1 MTQKQN
7 IKMKEKEELLAQ
19 AEFVQNSLD
28 WWEKE
33 IEKASEEVAEIQ
45 SNNSL
50 SIEEQNSRIKRLQYL
65 ISKTDTEIS
74 ILNDLEENAINF
86 ISNHYEQAK

>member
-1 MTQKQN
+1 
-7 IKMKEKEELLAQ
+7 MKEKEELLAQ

-33 IEKASEEVAEIQ
+33 IEKASEEVGEIQ

>member
-1 MTQKQN
+1 
-7 IKMKEKEELLAQ
+7 MKEKEELLAQ
-19 AEFVQNSLD
+19 AEFVQKSLD

-33 IEKASEEVAEIQ
+33 IEKASEEVSEIE

-74 ILNDLEENAINF
+74 ILNDLEENAIKF

>member
-1 MTQKQN
+1 MAQKQN

-19 AEFVQNSLD
+19 AEFVQKSLD

-33 IEKASEEVAEIQ
+33 IEKASEEVSEIE

>member
-1 MTQKQN
+1 
-7 IKMKEKEELLAQ
+7 MK
-19 AEFVQNSLD
+19 D
-28 WWEKE
+28 
-33 IEKASEEVAEIQ
+33 SEEVSEIE

>member
-1 MTQKQN
+1 MAQKQN

-19 AEFVQNSLD
+19 AEFVQKSLD

-33 IEKASEEVAEIQ
+33 IEKASEEVSEIE

-50 SIEEQNSRIKRLQYL
+50 SIDEQNSRIKRLQYL

>member
-1 MTQKQN
+1 
-7 IKMKEKEELLAQ
+7 MKEKEELLAQ

>member
-33 IEKASEEVAEIQ
+33 IEKASEEVGEIQ